1 METKTLTKAE
11 KAIADLK
18 AAIGLLDKAA
28 HLVGDTRVSGR
39 LSDIASD
46 LDSVLSGAILEAI
59 QI

>member
-1 METKTLTKAE
+1 METITSPPTIESIQQAMRL
-11 KAIADLK
+11 IL
-18 AAIGLLDKAA
+18 AASQYANLD
-28 HLVGDTRVSGR
+28 GDTRVSGR